1 MLNLS
6 ELTFKVN
13 TDALVQAAE
22 KIAVLGKS
30 VESLQGS
37 FSKLEKGTAA
47 SEKALAEANRKNA
60 QAAKANAEAAL
71 LQAKALTEVERAEN
85 LKAKTIQSSTKATE
99 ESTRSVSNN
108 VSMLQ
113 RQQDIYG
120 FMIEG
125 FSRGQ
130 SSILATAKA
139 AGILADEMK
148 TLKAV
153 LQDQRA
159 LLSDPFDKSLSGLLS
174 LKNELSVAT
183 RVQAMYTAE
192 LGLTKKQMRELAV
205 DEMRLTTMLK
215 EQGKSTKEI
224 EDALKKLNKE
234 YITTAGSVNQILS
247 AEQALERQRKET
259 ADANNAIEREMQRVN
274 YALQTQNNELNK
286 GTANALFR
294 FEQNLKRSG
303 LTLAEQKKKLDDYR
317 TSLLALEKSKGSTQT
332 DYISRALGPQI
343 TDIFVGLATGQNPLT
358 VMLQQGG
365 QLRDQFAL
373 AGVAAGDM
381 GDTMRRAAKD
391 MVVSVAAV
399 AGAFKDLLVGAFID
413 TGKGII
419 KLVSDFTGLGQVI
432 EWSRYQ
438 LTLLSFQNEGVKALL
453 DTMNKYSNVLKGA
466 VGLAAGVGVASLVAL
481 GVAAYQTMKEQ
492 DKLAES
498 LALFNGT
505 LAISQSTAVEYVAA
519 LNTVG
524 VTTGNASAAIMQ
536 MAKAGVFAS
545 EDIMLV
551 AKAAANLAD
560 YSSVGVEDTIKVFAK
575 LKEKPVEA
583 LFEVAKQT
591 GMVSLETIKM
601 VEELQKAGKQSEASA
616 LAMQTYGDVT
626 AQQVTKMKENYSSF
640 GLFVMELGKTIKNF
654 FSDTFKSIFY
664 ESTNS
669 LQKQADRL
677 QAQIDSWEQASSVER
692 LARGDA
698 FGYTNDANKYRLQ
711 QLKDKIALMH
721 LENTVF
727 EEKIET
733 QGKDAKNQE
742 LVNKLMTEAN
752 QIIDKATAKTLTLSE
767 YVKKSVEEKTKNVQV
782 SKEELAILKQAAE
795 VEWKAMQKKDR
806 GGSSASSSLDIER
819 TNEVS
824 ILEREFTRE
833 NKLREKALKDRLSM
847 EKTAYE
853 LGRTTKAEYMRNELD
868 ILRETLNAEEK
879 ATSETLEKREQL
891 YLQDTAAA
899 IAAYQKRVAA
909 NAGLKNADKQNAD
922 ALTNLQTELGN
933 SARAYEDFIEKAKAS
948 GEALKSSVS
957 AKEFEVYRKL
967 AENIKET
974 IKAVE
979 EYNFANSNRIREQA
993 QEYSDRKALRWATP
1007 EQAAVI
1013 KAVAEATKFYAG
1025 ELAKLQKVAEKA
1037 KAVYDDQ
1044 AYFFGSDSPQAKEA
1058 LKNYEAALGNVNQA
1072 VADARVAK
1080 EQAATDAIADYYD
1093 AEFKRIS
1100 DGVTDS
1106 IVTALFEGGKSGS
1119 KKFRDLVVAE
1129 LKKPVTMVVS
1139 AVVNTI
1145 LGNIVGSLMGGAA
1158 AGAAGSAAGSAGG
1171 SLLGSA
1177 AGGMLG
1183 GVGSGVLGGLS
1194 QGFGATMSNGL
1205 IGGFGVNM
1213 GNIGTLVSGG
1223 NFSAALG
1230 AAAPYLLAATALIS
1244 LISGLDDSGTY
1255 HTGGAARY
1263 SRTGGLSSGQS
1274 GEAFDIGFGRVER
1287 GDQTISAMAS
1297 LSKALV
1303 DIFDGIAKT
1312 FGKTAGYEV
1321 AVAFAEDTSEDG
1333 AWGAFAVRLQGVEIL
1348 NWDDFRQS
1356 KWAPKE
1362 FGDGEEGYKQYL
1374 AAVAKDT
1381 RKILTDM
1388 DIPGWAKTI
1397 LNDIGENPSMEAL
1410 SGAIQLLA
1418 QVEAT
1423 FKSFGQYMP
1432 QFANLADSAKEAL
1445 IKASGGVESLTSNM
1459 SSFVNAFYTDADKL
1473 EINTR
1478 NVTDA
1483 ITALGFTMPRTRE
1496 EFRALVESQMALGE
1510 SGAANV
1516 AALLALSNALNGI
1529 LPAFG
1534 AAEDAVVGMSDILRS
1549 LKEESNNLEIEL
1561 LRLQGKNP
1569 EADARQRQTDIAGF
1583 SEAEIAAY
1591 DYNRA
1596 LRQQIEM
1603 LQNLAKLQEQS
1614 TNLEIEL
1621 LRARG
1626 LTAEAD
1632 ARQRAIDI
1640 AGMTEAEV
1648 ALYDYNRALRGQIDS
1663 IRAAAN
1669 ALGGL
1674 ANTRF
1679 DLENQLL
1686 TAQGN
1691 TTEVNRRN
1699 RERDIARLT
1708 EGLTEEQ
1715 AAAVIQAYDYN
1726 IALREQIRV
1735 QEEANRAAQ
1744 QAADAANQA
1753 AQQAADAAKA
1763 VKDAWQ
1769 SITDSI
1775 MEEVKR
1781 IRNIVRGENA
1791 QSLEYYQQQFAVNTA
1806 AARNGDQEAA
1816 KMLPE
1821 LSKTL
1826 LDLAEINATSY
1837 FELQLYRSRTAASLE
1852 ETARL
1857 LSGAHGTTL
1866 PSFDVGTNYVPRD
1879 MTARIHQGEAIL
1891 PKAFNPWAGGN
1902 LPESQGTSERVAN
1915 LENKLAALSNEV
1927 RVVAVST
1934 NKINR
1939 LLERVSRD
1947 GESLQV
1953 TVTS

>member
-37 FSKLEKGTAA
+37 FSKLEKGAAA

-85 LKAKTIQSSTKATE
+85 LKAKTIQASTKATE
-99 ESTRSVSNN
+99 ESTRSVSSN

-113 RQQDIYG
+113 RQSDIYG

-125 FSRGQ
+125 FSKGQ

-139 AGILADEMK
+139 AGIAAEEMK
-148 TLKAV
+148 NLQDV
-153 LQDQRA
+153 LQAQRTIMGG
-159 LLSDPFDKSLSGLLS
+159 DPFDKSLGS
-174 LKNELSVAT
+174 LKSLQNEFKVLKE
-183 RVQAMYTAE
+183 VQRLYTAE
-192 LGLTKKQMRELAV
+192 IPLTRKQMENLAL
-205 DEMRLTTMLK
+205 DKLRLVEAMK
-215 EQGKSTKEI
+215 AQGKSFSEI
-224 EDALKKLNKE
+224 KAELQKLNAE
-234 YITTAGSVNQILS
+234 YIATAGGINRLVQAENQIDKAHKDTANAS
-247 AEQALERQRKET
+247 AYLEK
-259 ADANNAIEREMQRVN
+259 EMQRVN

-413 TGKGII
+413 TGKGITSLI
-419 KLVSDFTGLGQVI
+419 GNVTGLSSVL
-432 EWSRYQ
+432 EWARYQ
-438 LTLLSFQNEGVKALL
+438 LTLLSFQHQELKPLL
-453 DTMNKYSNVLKGA
+453 AAFEKLGTVLR
-466 VGLAAGVGVASLVAL
+466 AGVGVAAGLAVASIVAL

-492 DKLAES
+492 DRLAES
-498 LALFNGT
+498 LALYNGT
-505 LAISQSTAVEYVAA
+505 LAISHSTAIEYVSTLNA
-519 LNTVG
+519 LG

-545 EDIMLV
+545 EDILLV

-560 YSSVGVEDTIKVFAK
+560 YSSVSVEDTIKVFAK

-664 ESTNS
+664 ESTSS
-669 LQKQADRL
+669 LQKQADKL

-974 IKAVE
+974 TKAVE

-1093 AEFKRIS
+1093 SEFKRIS

-1119 KKFRDLVVAE
+1119 KKFRALVVAE

-1145 LGNIVGSLMGGAA
+1145 LGNIIGSLMGGAA

-1287 GDQTISAMAS
+1287 GDQTVSAMAS

-1321 AVAFAEDTSEDG
+1321 AVAFADDTSEDG

-1374 AAVAKDT
+1374 AALAKDT

-1410 SGAIQLLA
+1410 SSAIQLLA

-1516 AALLALSNALNGI
+1516 AALLALSNAMSNI
-1529 LPAFG
+1529 LPAFNEAG
-1534 AAEDAVVGMSDILRS
+1534 NAVGGLSDIMRS
-1549 LKEESNNLEIEL
+1549 LKEE
-1561 LRLQGKNP
+1561 
-1569 EADARQRQTDIAGF
+1569 
-1583 SEAEIAAY
+1583 
-1591 DYNRA
+1591 
-1596 LRQQIEM
+1596 
-1603 LQNLAKLQEQS
+1603 S

-1626 LTAEAD
+1626 MTAEAD
-1632 ARQRAIDI
+1632 ARQRAV
-1640 AGMTEAEV
+1640 ATQGMTEAEI
-1648 ALYDYNRALRGQIDS
+1648 AIYDYNQALRGQIDS
-1663 IRAAAN
+1663 IRAAAS
-1669 ALGGL
+1669 ALDGL

-1679 DLENQLL
+1679 DLEIQLL
-1686 TAQGN
+1686 NAQGN
-1691 TTEVNRRN
+1691 TTEVDRRT

-1744 QAADAANQA
+1744 QAANAANQA
-1753 AQQAADAAKA
+1753 ASQAADAAKA

-1806 AARNGDQEAA
+1806 AARSGDQEAA

-1852 ETARL
+1852 ETARI
-1857 LSGAHGTTL
+1857 LSGAYGTTI
-1866 PSFDVGTNYVPRD
+1866 PSFDVGTNYVTKD

-1891 PKAFNPWAGGN
+1891 PKAFNPWAGGS
-1902 LPESQGTSERVAN
+1902 LPDSQGTSERVAN

-1953 TVTS
+1953 TVTT